1 MCKSSLN
8 YLNFLPFSMPVYS
21 KFSSDIL
28 DNDAVTAAD
37 SRTFL
42 WFRQVKGSWLHKE
55 SFQAHPHVQIAITGK
70 TTLE

>member
-1 MCKSSLN
+1 MCQSSLN

-21 KFSSDIL
+21 IFSSDTL
-28 DNDAVTAAD
+28 DNDAVTATD

-42 WFRQVKGSWLHKE
+42 WFRGVKGSWLHKE
-55 SFQAHPHVQIAITGK
+55 SFQAHPHVQIAIAGK